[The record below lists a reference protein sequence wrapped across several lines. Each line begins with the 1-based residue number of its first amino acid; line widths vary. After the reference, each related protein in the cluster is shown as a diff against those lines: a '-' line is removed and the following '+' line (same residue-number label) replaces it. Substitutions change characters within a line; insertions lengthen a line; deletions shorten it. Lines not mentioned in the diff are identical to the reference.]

1 MNYKQQ
7 PGGISGI
14 EGSRFKIILI
24 LGILTAYVPF
34 SIDSY
39 LPAMPNI
46 ADFFGTS
53 SARMTYSLSTFFM
66 GFAIGQIIYGPLL
79 DRFGRKIPLY
89 IGVSLSILASLAC
102 IFSWDVGSFIVF
114 RFIQALGA
122 SVASVSALAM
132 VRDFFPPKESSKI
145 FSMLVLVIGASPL
158 LAPYLGSHIM
168 ELLSWKWIFVFL
180 ITFALVLMSLVRFV
194 LPTNYEPDKDAS
206 LKIRKVARNYLD
218 ILVNPQFITYA
229 VGGALSFSSLFLYVA
244 GSPII
249 FMEHFDVS
257 PKTFGY
263 IFAGLSVGFIGAS
276 QLNIL
281 MLKYFS
287 SQQIF
292 RTALIFQLI
301 IGTLYFTGV
310 ANHLLNMNLNI
321 VFLFLVLICIGFT
334 SPNGIA
340 LALAPITKNLGTAS
354 ALVGMIRI
362 GIAGLA
368 SASVGL
374 LKATDSVP
382 VAGMIAVTAF
392 VSLMVV
398 LFGIRRMKR
407 QSITVVLE

>member
-194 LPTNYEPDKDAS
+194 LPTSYEPDKDAS